1 MLRHIIF
8 FASLVISATCF
19 APHYTTYGG
28 TSYDVAQ
35 VEKVRTMIASAPVR
49 NLQRMSPDKQIDSIR
64 SWLAYGPGKSII
76 SKLNVGRPADAPLLV
91 VDIARDMGINV
102 QTDAFKKALRSY
114 AWDRNPK

>member
-8 FASLVISATCF
+8 FASVVISATCF

-28 TSYDVAQ
+28 TSYDVVQ
-35 VEKVRTMIASAPVR
+35 VEKVLKFIASAPVK
-49 NLQRMSPDKQIDSIR
+49 NLQRISPDIQIDIIR
-64 SWLAYGPGKSII
+64 SWLSYGQGKSII